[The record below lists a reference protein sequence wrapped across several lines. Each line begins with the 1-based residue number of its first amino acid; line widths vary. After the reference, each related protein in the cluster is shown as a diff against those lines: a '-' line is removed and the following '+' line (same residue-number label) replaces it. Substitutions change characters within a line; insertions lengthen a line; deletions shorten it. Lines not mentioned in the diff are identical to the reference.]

1 MNGELASSDIDVV
14 IIGAKLAEGF
24 GRSGKLTQFLVALK
38 DDDSDTFIRKFTHT
52 KHALIFA
59 SRATQLVS

>member
-38 DDDSDTFIRKFTHT
+38 DDESDNFIRKFSYTEYS
-52 KHALIFA
+52 LLFC
-59 SRATQLVS
+59 